1 MKVKAAH
8 HWHEVLL
15 TGQANQNA
23 CAHLLQHYKQGQVQE
38 DLCFGL
44 WTPSTGNH
52 RETAIVTDILAP
64 RKGERSLH
72 GNASFSGSYLSR
84 ATRSAIERGQ
94 GLVFMHSH
102 PGPGWQD
109 MSGPDIHAER
119 DRIADTA
126 RATGKPLIG
135 MTVGTDEHWS
145 ARFWKEGSAGKTR
158 HWCKKVRILERSRL
172 VTWRKP
178 TTEATDRRKQRR
190 TIDSWGEQKQR
201 DLEALRIGI
210 VGLGSVGSVVA
221 EGLAR
226 IGVRELVLI
235 DDDVV
240 EEHNLDRLLNAHAKD
255 VGKAKTDVA
264 EKAIRRASTANNI
277 AIVNH
282 RKKIQHREAYAAA
295 RDCDILISCVDS
307 PVARDL
313 LNRIAYRD
321 GIPVVDGGVEIRK
334 EPKGDNMNAAR
345 WKAHVAGPYNECLRC
360 KGQYT
365 SSDVML
371 ELDGS
376 WKDPNYIKNA
386 DVGGQGA
393 ENVFC
398 LSLATGSEL
407 LNMTMRLVVAE
418 AWWPI
423 QAGIERNLVTG
434 RTKIR
439 VGTCDDNC
447 TIKSDMWAGNSGAD
461 VGYLDSGRAYAAS
474 PWRVPNFF
482 GHLLRVWWRSRK

>member
-1 MKVKAAH
+1 MKAAH
-8 HWHEVLL
+8 WHEALL
-15 TGQANQNA
+15 TAEAHRAA
-23 CAHLLQHYKQGQVQE
+23 CAHLLQHYSRGKMQE

-44 WTPSTGNH
+44 WTPSTGRY
-52 RETAIVTDILAP
+52 RETAIVTDILPP
-64 RKGERSLH
+64 RRAERSLH

-84 ATRSAIERGQ
+84 ATRSAMERGQ

-102 PGPGWQD
+102 PSPGWQD

-126 RATGKPLIG
+126 RATGKPLVG
-135 MTVGTDEHWS
+135 MTVGTDEYWS

-158 HWCKKVRILERSRL
+158 HWCKKVRVLDENRL
-172 VTWRKP
+172 VVWRQP
-178 TTEATDRRKQRR
+178 TTEARDRRKQRR
-190 TIDSWGEQKQR
+190 TVDSWGERKQR

-235 DDDVV
+235 DDDLV
-240 EEHNLDRLLNAHAKD
+240 EEHNLDRLLNAHKRD
-255 VGKAKTDVA
+255 IGRAKTDVA
-264 EKAIRRASTANNI
+264 EKAIRRASTANS
-277 AIVNH
+277 IVVINH
-282 RKKIQHREAYAAA
+282 RKKVQHREAYAAA
-295 RDCDILISCVDS
+295 KDCDILISCVDS

-313 LNRIAYRD
+313 LNRTAYRD

-334 EPKGDNMNAAR
+334 DPRTGNMNAAR
-345 WKAHVAGPYNECLRC
+345 WKAHVAGPHSECLRC
-360 KGQYT
+360 KGQYS

-376 WKDPNYIKNA
+376 WEDPNYIKNGNA
-386 DVGGQGA
+386 SRQTA

-407 LNMTMRLVVAE
+407 LNMAVRLVVAE
-418 AWWPI
+418 AWWPA
-423 QAGIERNLVTG
+423 QAGVERNLVTG
-434 RTKIR
+434 RTKVR
-439 VGTCDDNC
+439 RGMCHENC
-447 TIKSDMWAGNSGAD
+447 TIHHERWIGDSAAD
-461 VGYLDSGRAYAAS
+461 VRYIQTEQDKVWLKAIR
-474 PWRVPNFF
+474 
-482 GHLLRVWWRSRK
+482 HTLLSFIQQRSKRI

>member
-1 MKVKAAH
+1 MKEKAT

-15 TGQANQNA
+15 TAQVNQNA
-23 CAHLLQHYKQGQVQE
+23 CAHLLQHYRRGQVQE

-44 WTPSTGNH
+44 WTPSTGRH
-52 RETAIVTDILAP
+52 RETAIVTDILTP
-64 RKGERSLH
+64 RRGERSLH

-84 ATRSAIERGQ
+84 ATKSAIKQGQ
-94 GLVFMHSH
+94 GLAFMHSH

-109 MSGPDIHAER
+109 MSGPDIRAER

-126 RATGKPLIG
+126 RATGKPLVG

-145 ARFWKEGSAGKTR
+145 ARFWKEDSARKTR
-158 HWCKKVRILERSRL
+158 YWCKKVRVLKKDRL
-172 VTWRKP
+172 VIWRKP
-178 TTEATDRRKQRR
+178 TTEARDRRKQRR

-210 VGLGSVGSVVA
+210 IGLGSVGSIVA

-235 DDDVV
+235 DDDLV
-240 EEHNLDRLLNAHAKD
+240 EEHNLDRLLNAHKRD
-255 VGKAKTDVA
+255 IGRAKTVVA
-264 EKAIRRASTANNI
+264 EKAIRRASTAESI
-277 AIVNH
+277 AIINH
-282 RKKIQHREAYAAA
+282 RKKIQHREAYTAAK
-295 RDCDILISCVDS
+295 DCDILISCVDS

-313 LNRIAYRD
+313 LNRTAYRE

-334 EPKGDNMNAAR
+334 DPRNGNMNAAR
-345 WKAHVAGPYNECLRC
+345 WKAHVAGPYSECLRC

-376 WKDPNYIKNA
+376 WRDPSYIK
-386 DVGGQGA
+386 GTESSSQGA

-407 LNMTMRLVVAE
+407 LNMAVRLVVAE
-418 AWWPI
+418 AWWPA
-423 QAGIERNLVTG
+423 QSGIERNLVTG
-434 RTKIR
+434 RTKTRKQI
-439 VGTCDDNC
+439 CHENC
-447 TIKSDMWAGNSGAD
+447 TIHHDVWIGDNAEE
-461 VGYLDSGRAYAAS
+461 VGYIQIERKETRSATILHILTSLIQR
-474 PWRVPNFF
+474 WR
-482 GHLLRVWWRSRK
+482 KQK

>member
-1 MKVKAAH
+1 MTPS

-15 TGQANQNA
+15 TGEAHQNA
-23 CAHLLQHYKQGQVQE
+23 CAHLLQHCKGHEMQE

-44 WTPSTGNH
+44 WTPSTGNQ
-52 RETAIVTDILAP
+52 RETAIITDILLP
-64 RKGERSLH
+64 CKGERSLH
-72 GNASFSGSYLSR
+72 GNASFSGSYLAR
-84 ATRSAIERGQ
+84 ATRTAIAYGQ

-102 PGPGWQD
+102 LGPGWQD
-109 MSGPDIHAER
+109 MSVADIHAEQ

-126 RATGKPLIG
+126 RATGRPLVG
-135 MTVGTDEHWS
+135 MTVGTDGHWS
-145 ARFWKEGSAGKTR
+145 ARFWKEDSSGKTR
-158 HWCKKVRILERSRL
+158 HWCKKVRVLDENRL
-172 VTWRKP
+172 VVWRQPAKR
-178 TTEATDRRKQRR
+178 AGDRRKQRR

-240 EEHNLDRLLNAHAKD
+240 QEHNLDRLLNAGVKD
-255 VGKAKTDVA
+255 VGRAKTDVA
-264 EKAIRRASTANNI
+264 EQAIRKASTANS
-277 AIVNH
+277 IVILNH
-282 RKKIQHREAYAAA
+282 RKKIQDREAYLAA

-313 LNRIAYRD
+313 LNRTAYKD

-334 EPKGDNMNAAR
+334 DPRAGNMNSAR
-345 WKAHVAGPYNECLRC
+345 WKAHVAGPYNQCLRC

-376 WKDPNYIKNA
+376 WRNPSYIK
-386 DVGGQGA
+386 GGPPSGQRA

-407 LNMTMRLVVAE
+407 LNMAVRLVVADS
-418 AWWPI
+418 WWPT
-423 QAGIERNLVTG
+423 QLGIERNLVTG
-434 RTKIR
+434 RTKSH
-439 VGTCDDNC
+439 GTACHRTCSVRCDAWKGE
-447 TIKSDMWAGNSGAD
+447 TAKEP
-461 VGYLDSGRAYAAS
+461 GYLIDGKPTPCSMSSGFVRWLDELARRF
-474 PWRVPNFF
+474 WKI
-482 GHLLRVWWRSRK
+482 G

>member
-1 MKVKAAH
+1 MSTAP
-8 HWHEVLL
+8 WHEVLL
-15 TGQANQNA
+15 TGEVHESA
-23 CAHLLQHYKQGQVQE
+23 CAHLLQHYRKAEMQE

-44 WTPSTGNH
+44 WTPSTGNQ
-52 RETAIVTDILAP
+52 RETAIVTDILIP
-64 RKGERSLH
+64 HEGERSLH
-72 GNASFSGSYLSR
+72 GNASFNGSYLAR
-84 ATRSAIERGQ
+84 ATRTAMARGQ

-102 PGPGWQD
+102 PSPGWQD
-109 MSGPDIHAER
+109 MSSADIHAEQ

-126 RATGKPLIG
+126 RATGKPLVG

-145 ARFWKEGSAGKTR
+145 ARFWTENSPGTTR
-158 HWCKKVRILERSRL
+158 HWCKKVRGLDERRL
-172 VTWRKP
+172 TIWRRP
-178 TTEATDRRKQRR
+178 TTEARDRRKQRR
-190 TIDSWGEQKQR
+190 TIDSWGERKQR

-235 DDDVV
+235 DDDIV
-240 EEHNLDRLLNAHAKD
+240 EEHNLDRLLNAHVKD
-255 VGKAKTDVA
+255 IGRAKTDVA
-264 EKAIRRASTANNI
+264 ERAIRKASSAPSI
-277 AIVNH
+277 AIMNH
-282 RKKIQHREAYAAA
+282 RQKVQNREAYAAA

-313 LNRIAYRD
+313 LNRTAYSH

-334 EPKGDNMNAAR
+334 DPTTGNMNSAR
-345 WKAHVAGPYNECLRC
+345 WRAHVASPYSECLRC

-376 WKDPNYIKNA
+376 WRSPKYIKEGNA
-386 DVGGQGA
+386 DGQGA

-398 LSLATGSEL
+398 FSLATGSEL
-407 LNMTMRLVVAE
+407 LNMTARLVIGD
-418 AWWPI
+418 AWWPT

-434 RTKIR
+434 RTKLHH
-439 VGTCDDNC
+439 GACYANC
-447 TIKSDMWAGNSGAD
+447 TIRRDVWKGGTIKCPDYLTTDEATLDWA
-461 VGYLDSGRAYAAS
+461 LRLRRRLRRAIA
-474 PWRVPNFF
+474 RF
-482 GHLLRVWWRSRK
+482 RKMR

>member
-1 MKVKAAH
+1 MKAAH
-8 HWHEVLL
+8 WHEALL
-15 TGQANQNA
+15 TAEADQAA
-23 CAHLLQHYKQGQVQE
+23 CKHLLQHYRRGKMQE

-44 WTPSTGNH
+44 WTPSTGQC
-52 RETAIVTDILAP
+52 RETAIVTDILPP
-64 RKGERSLH
+64 RRAERSLH

-84 ATRSAIERGQ
+84 ATRSAMERGQ

-102 PGPGWQD
+102 PSPGWQD

-126 RATGKPLIG
+126 RATGKPLVG

-145 ARFWKEGSAGKTR
+145 ARFWKEGSAGKTK
-158 HWCKKVRILERSRL
+158 HWCKKVRVLDENRL
-172 VTWRKP
+172 VIWRQP
-178 TTEATDRRKQRR
+178 TTEARDRRKQRR
-190 TIDSWGEQKQR
+190 TIDSWGERKQR

-235 DDDVV
+235 DDDLV
-240 EEHNLDRLLNAHAKD
+240 EEHNLDRLLNAHKRD
-255 VGKAKTDVA
+255 IGRAKTDVA
-264 EKAIRRASTANNI
+264 EKAIRRASTANGI
-277 AIVNH
+277 AVINH
-282 RKKIQHREAYAAA
+282 RKKVQHREAYAAA
-295 RDCDILISCVDS
+295 KDCDILISCVDS

-313 LNRIAYRD
+313 LNRTAYRD

-334 EPKGDNMNAAR
+334 DPRTGNMNAAR
-345 WKAHVAGPYNECLRC
+345 WKAHVVSPHTQCLRC
-360 KGQYT
+360 KEQYT

-376 WKDPNYIKNA
+376 WEDPNYIKDG

-407 LNMTMRLVVAE
+407 LNMAVRLVVAE
-418 AWWPI
+418 AWWPA
-423 QAGIERNLVTG
+423 QGGIERNLVTG
-434 RTKIR
+434 RTK
-439 VGTCDDNC
+439 VHKGTCYENC
-447 TIKSDMWAGNSGAD
+447 TINSEKYAGYNAAEEGYLESTEPHTAFARNTLTRIANWINAWAG
-461 VGYLDSGRAYAAS
+461 R
-474 PWRVPNFF
+474 R
-482 GHLLRVWWRSRK
+482 

>member
-1 MKVKAAH
+1 MKEKAAR
-8 HWHEVLL
+8 WYEALL
-15 TGQANQNA
+15 TAEANETA
-23 CAHLLQHYKQGQVQE
+23 CAHLLQHYKQNEIQE

-52 RETAIVTDILAP
+52 RKTAIVTDILTP
-64 RKGERSLH
+64 RRGERSLH
-72 GNASFSGSYLSR
+72 GNASFNRNYLSR
-84 ATRSAIERGQ
+84 ATKSAIERGQ

-119 DRIADTA
+119 DRISDTA
-126 RATGKPLIG
+126 RATGKPLVG

-145 ARFWKEGSAGKTR
+145 ARFWTEGSAGKTR
-158 HWCKKVRILERSRL
+158 HWCKKVRVLEKNRL
-172 VTWRKP
+172 VIWRTP
-178 TTEATDRRKQRR
+178 TKTGNRRKQQR
-190 TIDSWGEQKQR
+190 TIDSWGERKQR

-210 VGLGSVGSVVA
+210 VGIGSVGSVVA

-235 DDDVV
+235 DDDIV

-255 VGKAKTDVA
+255 IGQAKTDVA
-264 EKAIRRASTANNI
+264 EKAIQKASTANS
-277 AIVNH
+277 IVVINH
-282 RKKIQHREAYAAA
+282 RKKIQHQEAYAAA

-313 LNRIAYRD
+313 LNRTAYRD

-334 EPKGDNMNAAR
+334 DPRNGNMNAAR
-345 WKAHVAGPYNECLRC
+345 WKAHVAGPYSECLRC

-376 WKDPNYIKNA
+376 WKNPHYIK
-386 DVGGQGA
+386 DGSLGGQGT

-398 LSLATGSEL
+398 LSLASGSEL
-407 LNMTMRLVVAE
+407 LNVVVRLFVAE
-418 AWWPI
+418 AWWPS
-423 QAGIERNLVTG
+423 QTGIERNLVTG

-439 VGTCDDNC
+439 IGTCDANC
-447 TIKSDMWAGNSGAD
+447 TINREKWTGDSSAD
-461 VGYLDSGRAYAAS
+461 VGYLESGRVRMVFSQSIPTYFGNFLNI
-474 PWRVPNFF
+474 WR
-482 GHLLRVWWRSRK
+482 RTRK

>member
-1 MKVKAAH
+1 MKAV

-15 TGQANQNA
+15 TARAHENA
-23 CAHLLQHYKQGQVQE
+23 CAHLLQHYKRGRVQE

-44 WTPSTGNH
+44 WTPSTGRH
-52 RETAIVTDILAP
+52 RETAIVTDILIP
-64 RKGERSLH
+64 RRNERSLH
-72 GNASFSGSYLSR
+72 GNASFSGGYLSR

-94 GLVFMHSH
+94 GLAFMHSH
-102 PGPGWQD
+102 PSSGWQD

-126 RATGKPLIG
+126 RATGKPLVG

-145 ARFWKEGSAGKTR
+145 ARFWKDSPLEKTR
-158 HWCKKVRILERSRL
+158 HWCKKVRVLGENRL
-172 VTWRKP
+172 VIWRQP
-178 TTEATDRRKQRR
+178 TAEMRDRRKQRR
-190 TIDSWGEQKQR
+190 TIDSWGERKQR
-201 DLEALRIGI
+201 ELEALRVGI

-235 DDDVV
+235 DDDLV
-240 EEHNLDRLLNAHAKD
+240 EEHNLDRLLNAHKKD
-255 VGKAKTDVA
+255 VGRAKTDVA
-264 EKAIRRASTANNI
+264 EKAIRRASTASS
-277 AIVNH
+277 IVVINH
-282 RKKIQHREAYAAA
+282 RKKVQHREAYAAA
-295 RDCDILISCVDS
+295 KDCDILISCVDS

-313 LNRIAYRD
+313 LNRTAYRD

-334 EPKGDNMNAAR
+334 DPKSGNMNAAR
-345 WKAHVAGPYNECLRC
+345 WKAHVAGPYRECLRC

-376 WKDPNYIKNA
+376 WEDPNYITGGEA
-386 DVGGQGA
+386 AGQGA

-407 LNMTMRLVVAE
+407 LNMAVRLVVAE

-423 QAGIERNLVTG
+423 QSGIERNLVTG
-434 RTKIR
+434 RTKMR
-439 VGTCDDNC
+439 NGKCYENC
-447 TIKSDMWAGNSGAD
+447 TINGEKWAGESA
-461 VGYLDSGRAYAAS
+461 VEVSYLQGNG
-474 PWRVPNFF
+474 PHVTFF
-482 GHLLRVWWRSRK
+482 GKVLARISNWLKVWKGQR